1 MKKEDLI
8 MLRPELPES
17 FPPYKKDQVI
27 GKIAKEDIEP
37 NTCIKK
43 HSI

>member
-1 MKKEDLI
+1 

-17 FPPYKKDQVI
+17 FPPYKKNEII

-43 HSI
+43 SFI